1 MSRLL
6 RRGFT
11 ISTLALA
18 PLFLVPASADE
29 IGELLRAWSG
39 PAAATADAA
48 QGKTGS
54 ADALGSSAAATG
66 KTADPAK
73 APAPV
78 SDKATSG
85 LQVPA
90 PVPATRPVAVQPNPS
105 TSKSVNA
112 KVEATTVTP
121 AMAQPVAAKTDT
133 TAPAVVPSVT
143 SEPGKSGKD
152 VKPPSGKDAIEAK
165 KPPMPAKQLF
175 GAVKAPA
182 DLSARSIGWY
192 AKGCLA
198 GAKALAVDGPGW
210 QVMRLSR
217 NRNWGHPV
225 LISLIERLAKE
236 VTQQHEWG
244 GLLVGDISQPRGGP
258 MLTGHASHQV
268 GLDADIWLT
277 PAPDRTL
284 SRKEREDLSATSM
297 LAADDV
303 SVNPKVFGEGQIKLI
318 KRAASY
324 SAVER
329 VLVHPAIKKALCDAP
344 GADRGWLS
352 KVRPYFGH
360 YYHFHIRIGCPAGST
375 NCKAQPAVPGDD
387 GCGDELKGWLKRVA
401 PKPPSQEAKP
411 AEKPAKPAP
420 KKPEITLADLPPE
433 CRTVLLAGGNK
444 PPTEPTVVDLS
455 KDAAPAKGAAPEDGA
470 VQAAQ
475 HN

>member
-11 ISTLALA
+11 ISTLAIA

-29 IGELLRAWSG
+29 IGELLRTWSG

-48 QGKTGS
+48 QSKVGP

-66 KTADPAK
+66 KTAESAK
-73 APAPV
+73 AAAPA

-90 PVPATRPVAVQPNPS
+90 PVPATRPVAAQTDAP
-105 TSKSVNA
+105 TSKGVNA
-112 KVEATTVTP
+112 KVEATAVAP
-121 AMAQPVAAKTDT
+121 AKAQPVAAKAET
-133 TAPAVVPSVT
+133 TAPAVVAPVT

-152 VKPPSGKDAIEAK
+152 AVEAK

-175 GAVKAPA
+175 GAVKVPA
-182 DLSARSIGWY
+182 VLSARSIGWY

-217 NRNWGHPV
+217 NRNWGHPL

-297 LAADDV
+297 LAADDI

-324 SAVER
+324 PAVER

-401 PKPPSQEAKP
+401 PKPPSQEVAKP
-411 AEKPAKPAP
+411 ADKPAKPAP

-444 PPTEPTVVDLS
+444 PPTEPTVVDVS